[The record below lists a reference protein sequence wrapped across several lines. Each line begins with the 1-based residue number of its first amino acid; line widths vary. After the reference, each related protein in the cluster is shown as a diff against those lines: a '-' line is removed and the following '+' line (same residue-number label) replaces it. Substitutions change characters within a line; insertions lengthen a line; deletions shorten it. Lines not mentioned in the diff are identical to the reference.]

1 MSRSGTQEG
10 ERRAGGTACVA
21 SPAGRIGARRAPGPC
36 AASRTTAVRLPRRIA
51 LLSVAWLLAQATP
64 LVALTG
70 LPAPAHAAVTI
81 EDDHGTRLT
90 FTEPPA
96 RLISLLPS
104 MTEAVCAL
112 GACDRLVGVDRHSNS
127 PAAITTLPRLGG
139 LEDTQVERVV
149 ALRADVILAEP
160 SARVI
165 DRLRALGQ
173 RVLVLEI
180 RDHRDVRRLLE
191 LLGDLLGERPRA
203 DALWR
208 SIQTQLDQAA
218 ARVPAT
224 MRGKRVYF
232 EVASAPYAAGSASF
246 IGETLTRLGLGNI
259 VPADMGP
266 FPRLS
271 PEFIVR
277 AQPDIVMAADRELAG
292 MRSRPG
298 WSRLQ
303 ALREHQEC
311 GFEPARYDMLV
322 RPGPRL
328 GEAALSLADCVTGLA
343 VNR

>member
-1 MSRSGTQEG
+1 MSRSDTRGG
-10 ERRAGGTACVA
+10 ERRAGG
-21 SPAGRIGARRAPGPC
+21 AGRIASRATCAVEPRRAGGACGARRVVGLRLRCGPLPL
-36 AASRTTAVRLPRRIA
+36 ASPIA
-51 LLSVAWLLAQATP
+51 LLICLI
-64 LVALTG
+64 G
-70 LPAPAHAAVTI
+70 LFAPAHAAVTI
-81 EDDHGTRLT
+81 EDDRGTRLT

-104 MTEAVCAL
+104 LTEAVCAL
-112 GACDRLVGVDRHSNS
+112 GACDRLIGVDQHSNS
-127 PAAITTLPRLGG
+127 PAAAAALPRLGG

-149 ALRADVILAEP
+149 ALRADVILAAP

-173 RVLVLEI
+173 RVLVLDT
-180 RDHRDVRRLLE
+180 RDHRDVRRSLA

-208 SIQTQLDQAA
+208 SIETQLEQAA
-218 ARVPAT
+218 ARVPAA

-246 IGETLTRLGLGNI
+246 IGETLARLGLANI

-266 FPRLS
+266 FPRLN
-271 PEFIVR
+271 PEFVVR
-277 AQPDIVMAADRELAG
+277 AQPDIVMAADRELAR

-298 WSRLQ
+298 WSRLR
-303 ALREHQEC
+303 ALQEHRAC
-311 GFEPARYDMLV
+311 GFDPARYEMLI

-328 GEAALSLADCVTGLA
+328 GEAALTLADCVAGLA
-343 VNR
+343 GGR

>member
-1 MSRSGTQEG
+1 MGAIARAIGLRPQGRCGALSRALPFAQ
-10 ERRAGGTACVA
+10 TA
-21 SPAGRIGARRAPGPC
+21 
-36 AASRTTAVRLPRRIA
+36 LIA
-51 LLSVAWLLAQATP
+51 LAVGLA
-64 LVALTG
+64 G
-70 LPAPAHAAVTI
+70 LFAPAHAAVTI
-81 EDDHGTRLT
+81 RDDSGTQLR

-104 MTEAVCAL
+104 LTEAVCAL
-112 GACDRLVGVDRHSNS
+112 GACDRLVGVDRYSNS
-127 PAAITTLPRLGG
+127 PAAVAALPRLGG

-149 ALRADVILAEP
+149 ALRADLILAAP
-160 SARVI
+160 SARVT

-173 RVLVLEI
+173 RVLVLET
-180 RDHRDVRRLLE
+180 RDHRDVRRSLE

-218 ARVPAT
+218 ARVPAA

-246 IGETLTRLGLGNI
+246 IGETLERLGLANI

-266 FPRLS
+266 FPRLN
-271 PEFIVR
+271 PEFVVR
-277 AQPDIVMAADRELAG
+277 AQPDIVMAAGRELAT

-303 ALREHQEC
+303 ALREHREC
-311 GFEPARYDMLV
+311 GFDPARYDVLV

-328 GEAALSLADCVTGLA
+328 GEAALALADCVAGLA
-343 VNR
+343 VHR